1 MKWTSWQNL
10 QKSLNNYGF
19 KLADKA
25 WRDGYSRWQGPDAFH
40 KNSTRQEL
48 ESIKRVVPTPVV
60 TPCDI
65 FVPLGKTPAEND
77 EREFEKNSARQ
88 ELESIKHCSNSGGGM
103 DIFVPLGKTP
113 TENDECES
121 ELLASFGESDEYS
134 RLFF

>member
-48 ESIKRVVPTPVV
+48 ESIKRLP
-60 TPCDI
+60 
-65 FVPLGKTPAEND
+65 
-77 EREFEKNSARQ
+77 
-88 ELESIKHCSNSGGGM
+88 NSGGDM
-103 DIFVPLGKTP
+103 DIFVPLFKTP
-113 TENDECES
+113 TENDESES
-121 ELLASFGESDEYS
+121 ELLASFGESDEYR
-134 RLFF
+134 RLLY